1 MLAISPESLYGGYM
15 DAFEPFFRDDKYKE
29 IISKFSE
36 LESKHLDYVS
46 VKITPADLSKIIIPN
61 LVKEYAISMCADEV
75 TIINMIL
82 RSFVVEQNEGITVN
96 FKKFLNLIKT
106 FDGLTDE
113 QKYNLIKHITSNY

>member
-1 MLAISPESLYGGYM
+1 M

-29 IISKFSE
+29 IISKFCE

-61 LVKEYAISMCADEV
+61 LVKEYAIAMCVDEV

-82 RSFVVEQNEGITVN
+82 RSFVVEQNEGTTVN
-96 FKKFLNLIKT
+96 FKKFLKSIKT